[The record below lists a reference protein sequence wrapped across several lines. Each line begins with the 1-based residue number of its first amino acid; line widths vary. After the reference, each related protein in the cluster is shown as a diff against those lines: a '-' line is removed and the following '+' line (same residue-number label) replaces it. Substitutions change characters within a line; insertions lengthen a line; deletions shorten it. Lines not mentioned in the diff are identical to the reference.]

1 MDNIWAT
8 FYSIIWSHCSFC
20 LQTFLL
26 SLFAVPKF
34 CVLHVSSRYLLYLN
48 LPNCSHHRIFFTVCL
63 CFCLSVSTFAK
74 IVSFVRTMLCKT
86 NCIGTYLPTY
96 LPTYLLAQFI
106 WDSKSFAAK
115 LSKISFYL
123 KKIFFICTMN
133 AVLHFEPNNPPFNI
147 FSDASL
153 AFHFTLFQLSSLFA
167 KIFFAISFKV
177 KVLNYQIMNGRL
189 LG

>member
-74 IVSFVRTMLCKT
+74 IVSFVRTMFCKT

-96 LPTYLLAQFI
+96 LLTCPIHLRFKKFCSKVEQNKFLFEKNIFYLHNEC
-106 WDSKSFAAK
+106 SFA
-115 LSKISFYL
+115 F
-123 KKIFFICTMN
+123 
-133 AVLHFEPNNPPFNI
+133 
-147 FSDASL
+147 
-153 AFHFTLFQLSSLFA
+153 
-167 KIFFAISFKV
+167 
-177 KVLNYQIMNGRL
+177 
-189 LG
+189 